1 MQVTI
6 IETKEQPT
14 YKRELIRA
22 NVGFQGKV
30 PTRHEVVMALSKKT
44 GKKEAVISVRT
55 IVASYG
61 TQEAKVEAF
70 SYADEKAL
78 KENEPSHIQ
87 KRTEKTKPKT
97 EEKELAE

>member
-6 IETKEQPT
+6 IETREQPT

-30 PTRHEVVMALSKKT
+30 PTRNEVIMALAKKT
-44 GKKEAVISVRT
+44 GKKEAVISVRS
-55 IVASYG
+55 IIASYG
-61 TQEAKVEAF
+61 TQEAKIEAF
-70 SYADEKAL
+70 SYADENLL

-97 EEKELAE
+97 EVKEAAE